1 MSLKLNWA
9 CCFSMLEPQSVL
21 EKTLALSS
29 VLGALHIPELTF
41 LYKNLLKNYTWRQN
55 RMTMLPSCLKSPTNN
70 INHDFQIRTIRIM
83 KQSLV
88 ITEIGSK

>member
-29 VLGALHIPELTF
+29 VIGALHIPELTF
-41 LYKNLLKNYTWRQN
+41 F
-55 RMTMLPSCLKSPTNN
+55 C
-70 INHDFQIRTIRIM
+70 IRNCSRIIRGDKI
-83 KQSLV
+83 
-88 ITEIGSK
+88 E